1 MQFQSNDHWLRRSLN
16 HWHAGCFLLMI
27 IKGVNSDGQ
36 CLSRSLNTD
45 ASVTAVLVSSDTNV
59 IGVQHRCSMNVISDI
74 GIGTPMFPLTLHI
87 PGKQHQTSFF
97 QQSSDKFI
105 HLFISYVKSKIP
117 DSKISDI
124 CLFSIGKCNKI
135 VLH

>member
-1 MQFQSNDHWLRRSLN
+1 
-16 HWHAGCFLLMI
+16 MI